1 MNRGAD
7 ATERM
12 LLPMALTASAPKQ
25 ITWLIC
31 LVLYIV
37 ALLAAFG
44 VVRIDS
50 QVALWSWVIGFGV
63 LLVAVQV
70 RGL

>member
-1 MNRGAD
+1 
-7 ATERM
+7 
-12 LLPMALTASAPKQ
+12 MALTASAPKQ
-25 ITWLIC
+25 ITWLVC

-44 VVRIDS
+44 VIRIDS
-50 QVALWSWVIGFGV
+50 QVAMWAWVIGFGL

>member
-1 MNRGAD
+1 
-7 ATERM
+7 
-12 LLPMALTASAPKQ
+12 MAMKASAPKQ
-25 ITWLIC
+25 ITWVIC

-44 VVRIDS
+44 VVSIDS
-50 QVALWSWVIGFGV
+50 QVAMWSWIIGFGL

-70 RGL
+70 RDL

>member
-1 MNRGAD
+1 
-7 ATERM
+7 M
-12 LLPMALTASAPKQ
+12 LRAHMAFNTSAPKQ
-25 ITWLIC
+25 ITWIIC

>member
-1 MNRGAD
+1 
-7 ATERM
+7 
-12 LLPMALTASAPKQ
+12 MALTASAPKQ

-50 QVALWSWVIGFGV
+50 QVAMWSWVIGFGL

>member
-1 MNRGAD
+1 
-7 ATERM
+7 
-12 LLPMALTASAPKQ
+12 MALTASAPKQ

-37 ALLAAFG
+37 AVLAAFG

-50 QVALWSWVIGFGV
+50 QVAMWSWVIGFGL

>member
-1 MNRGAD
+1 
-7 ATERM
+7 
-12 LLPMALTASAPKQ
+12 MALTASAPKQ

-31 LVLYIV
+31 LVLYLV

-50 QVALWSWVIGFGV
+50 QVAMWSWVIGFGV

>member
-1 MNRGAD
+1 
-7 ATERM
+7 
-12 LLPMALTASAPKQ
+12 MALSASAPKQ

-37 ALLAAFG
+37 AVLAAFG
-44 VVRIDS
+44 VISVDS
-50 QVALWSWVIGFGV
+50 QIALWSWVVGFGL